1 MNRRLTPPPPPMP
14 GRLSVASRPVK
25 MAAVRDIMD
34 PDPVTVRPDTPVEEV
49 VAALRQNELPGL
61 PVVEEERG
69 LVGIVTEADLVLPDD
84 EGDLHIPHYINLFGG
99 TIFLE
104 PLSRFEQ
111 RLRKAFASNA
121 ADMMTSDPDTV
132 APDTTVQEAARIIHE
147 SGHNR
152 LPVVED
158 GRLVGVVTRV
168 DVLGALAA

>member
-1 MNRRLTPPPPPMP
+1 
-14 GRLSVASRPVK
+14 
-25 MAAVRDIMD
+25 MAAVVRDIMD
-34 PDPVTVRPDTPVEEV
+34 PEPATVRPETPVEEV
-49 VAALRQNELPGL
+49 VATLRKNELPGL
-61 PVVEEERG
+61 PVVDDDG
-69 LVGIVTEADLVLPDD
+69 AVVGIVTEADLVLPDD
-84 EGDLHIPHYINLFGG
+84 DGDLHIPHYINLFGG

-104 PLSRFEQ
+104 PLSRFEK

-132 APDTTVQEAARIIHE
+132 SPDTTVQEAARIIHE

>member
-1 MNRRLTPPPPPMP
+1 
-14 GRLSVASRPVK
+14 
-25 MAAVRDIMD
+25 MAELVREIMD
-34 PDPVTVRPDTPVEEV
+34 SEPETVAPGTPVDEV
-49 VAALRQNELPGL
+49 LRVMRENELPGV
-61 PVVEEERG
+61 PVIDAEGRC
-69 LVGIVTEADLVLPDD
+69 VGIITEADLVLPDD
-84 EGDLHIPHYINLFGG
+84 QGDLHIPHYVNLFGG
-99 TIFLE
+99 TVFLE

-132 APDTTVQEAARIIHE
+132 SPDTTVREAARLIHE

-152 LPVVED
+152 LPVVDD